1 MLTIWYRVATESVT
15 NKDLKQHL
23 PEFYKFLSLSLQK
36 QWKAL

>member
-23 PEFYKFLSLSLQK
+23 PEFYNRLENFCH
-36 QWKAL
+36 